1 MVLILVMIVKNESK
15 NIRNCIN
22 SALPFIDAICI
33 SDTGSSD
40 DTVNIIKEFETV
52 KPTRV
57 FTDKVFKNFGYNR
70 TASMRAAEEFVLEQ
84 NWYLNDC
91 HALIM
96 DADSTMNCTISK
108 SDLHNLIKNSS
119 SGNVNYLSGNTS
131 YSRTNFFRFS
141 EQWYCVGYAHEF
153 WTSNISNGVTQNLI
167 GSVSFQE
174 LNTGGSRGDKH
185 EREIRLLELE
195 MLEVNHEVIK
205 EEFGMSR
212 RLFYLGRAHFN
223 SKFGDK
229 ERARQCL
236 EKCISNTKF
245 PEEAFEARILLVSN
259 DQSQCLKHAFQGL
272 SEIPTRPELLY
283 HAARNLAW
291 KLDLRIGACELL
303 LIAIRNTE
311 PTRNQDIQNS
321 WIECASEVSGCSKE
335 TYLSRKGKSILFFQ
349 TRIVTFCLFEE
360 LAICCT
366 WTDTKNFYIKQGQR
380 CNQFLIDH
388 ADIDMRNKALLRKQ
402 KYFSETFDIQE
413 KI

>member
-1 MVLILVMIVKNESK
+1 MIVKNESK

-84 NWYLNDC
+84 NWSLNDC

-96 DADSTMNCTISK
+96 DADSTMHCFISK
-108 SDLHNLIKNSS
+108 SELHNLIQNSS
-119 SGNVNYLSGNTS
+119 YGMINYYTGISS
-131 YSRTNFFRFS
+131 YSRKNVFRLS
-141 EQWYCVGYAHEF
+141 DQWYCVGYAHEF
-153 WTSNISNGVTQNLI
+153 WTSNISNGKAQDLNGI
-167 GSVSFQE
+167 ISFQE

-195 MLEVNHEVIK
+195 MLEVNHGVIK

-212 RLFYLGRAHFN
+212 RLFYLGRAHLN
-223 SKFGDK
+223 SNFGDK
-229 ERARQCL
+229 ERAQQCL
-236 EKCISNTKF
+236 EKCISCTKF
-245 PEEAFEARILLVSN
+245 PEEAFEARVLLVANNYS
-259 DQSQCLKHAFQGL
+259 DSLKHAFQGL
-272 SEIPTRPELLY
+272 SEMPSRPELLY
-283 HAARNLAW
+283 YAARNLAR
-291 KLDLRIGACELL
+291 KLELRVGACELL
-303 LIAIRNTE
+303 LIAIRNSE
-311 PTRNQDIQNS
+311 PTRNQDIQNL

-349 TRIVTFCLFEE
+349 TQIVTFCLFEE
-360 LAICCT
+360 LAICST
-366 WTDTKNFYIKQGQR
+366 WTDTKNFYIKQGMM
-380 CNQFLIDH
+380 D
-388 ADIDMRNKALLRKQ
+388 
-402 KYFSETFDIQE
+402 Y
-413 KI
+413 